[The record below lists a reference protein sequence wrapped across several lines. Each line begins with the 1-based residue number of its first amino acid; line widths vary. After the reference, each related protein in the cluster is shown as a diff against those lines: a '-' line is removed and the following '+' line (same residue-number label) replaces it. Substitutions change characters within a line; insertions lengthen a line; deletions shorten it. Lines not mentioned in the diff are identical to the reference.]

1 MASNINSMS
10 GLNFSD
16 LNLDSSNRT
25 NELEQNINK
34 ISKDYPSLPSTI
46 EIKTYK
52 TSKHTTYSKIDDY
65 LSNIKETKIPYPNKD
80 EIPIIKIKDENY
92 FESGKKIILYKSFDD
107 NKFSKCKICKNGG
120 NKFFVKIVKKIFVA
134 IAAEIRNINI
144 IY

>member
-46 EIKTYK
+46 EIKTYT
-52 TSKHTTYSKIDDY
+52 TSKPITYSKINDY

-92 FESGKKIILYKSFDD
+92 FESGKK
-107 NKFSKCKICKNGG
+107 
-120 NKFFVKIVKKIFVA
+120 
-134 IAAEIRNINI
+134 
-144 IY
+144 